1 MDVVNLIKGMLKHHK
16 TCSGALQAGDL
27 ASYTK
32 SYGLV
37 VCPVFDKA
45 STGTAKAVQNVVD
58 IIFKQGGVAIS
69 TINR

>member
-1 MDVVNLIKGMLKHHK
+1 V
-16 TCSGALQAGDL
+16 AGDL

-37 VCPVFDKA
+37 ICPTFDKT
-45 STGTAKAVQNVVD
+45 STSTAKKVQGVVD
-58 IIFKQGGVAIS
+58 VIFEKGDVAVS